1 MELMNAG
8 PVPVD
13 NIAAKLPDVPSTKL
27 PTVAKKSKEE
37 EELEQLQ
44 AWAS

>member
-1 MELMNAG
+1 MG
-8 PVPVD
+8 PIPVD
-13 NIAAKLPDVPSTKL
+13 NIASQLPEVPSTQL
-27 PTVAKKSKEE
+27 PAVAKKTSAKTKEE